1 MAEIIVALLLVPVE
15 SLLIGWLWW
24 RWGSFSRANGY
35 HPRTVEAYQ
44 ACITEMRSANE
55 NRRQRGLWLVT
66 K

>member
-1 MAEIIVALLLVPVE
+1 MIEIIIALLLIPAI

-24 RWGSFSRANGY
+24 RWGSRWWGY
-35 HPRTVEAYQ
+35 HPRTREAYE
-44 ACITEMRSANE
+44 ACLLETRAANE